1 MAGTATASVTTAQR
15 RLEYIKVFKAS
26 PNDRIGM
33 IRRGLPATAVKQIVS
48 DLKVEQKTF
57 FDALNLKTATVNR
70 KAARNDALPSEDTER
85 VLGVMRLIGQL
96 EAIVEESGNG
106 EGFDAASWLSNWLR
120 EPMSALGGAKPLS
133 LLDTMEGQAMVA
145 DVLAKVQS
153 GAYA

>member
-1 MAGTATASVTTAQR
+1 MAGMATASVTTGQR

-70 KAARNDALPSEDTER
+70 KAARNDALRSEDTER
-85 VLGVMRLIGQL
+85 LLGVMRLIGQL

-106 EGFDAASWLSNWLR
+106 EGFDAANWLSNWLR
-120 EPMSALGGAKPLS
+120 EPMPALGGARPLS